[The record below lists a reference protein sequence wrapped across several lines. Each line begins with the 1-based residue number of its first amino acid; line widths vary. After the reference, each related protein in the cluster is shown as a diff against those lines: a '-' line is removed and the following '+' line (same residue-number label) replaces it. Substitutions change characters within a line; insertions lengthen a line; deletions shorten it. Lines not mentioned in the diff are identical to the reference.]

1 VDLVAQLVANGL
13 VNGSHYA
20 LLALGFGLIFGTTRI
35 THFAYGP
42 VYALSAYGC
51 WFAAATLGAPL
62 GLAVIAGIA
71 TGAVAGA
78 LAYLVVY
85 RPFEREGSPP
95 LVILIAS
102 LGLFIVLENAIGV
115 VFGTDT
121 KVVPAPP
128 SGVFLWG
135 PLVVTSAQLAQVA
148 ALAIV
153 GAGLALYVT
162 RTRFGKAVLAMTD
175 NPEMARVIGIDT
187 LRVSLAAFVIG
198 SAIAAVPACLI
209 LVKDGATAHMGFVAV
224 FMAFV
229 AVVVGG
235 VGSLRGAVAGGLAL
249 GLVESTGM
257 VKIPTEWQSS
267 IAFVVLF
274 LVLLFRPRGLFG
286 GRQ

>member
-1 VDLVAQLVANGL
+1 MDLVAQLVVNGL

-20 LLALGFGLIFGTTRI
+20 LLALGFGLVFGTTRI

-51 WFAAATLGAPL
+51 WLASAKLGAPL
-62 GLAVIAGIA
+62 WAAVIAGVA

-85 RPFEREGSPP
+85 RPFERKGSSP

-115 VFGTDT
+115 AFGTDT
-121 KVVPAPP
+121 KVVSAPP
-128 SGVFLWG
+128 AGVYLWG
-135 PLVVTSAQLAQVA
+135 PLVVTSSQLAQVA
-148 ALAIV
+148 ALV
-153 GAGLALYVT
+153 VLGAGLALYVT

-209 LVKDGATAHMGFVAV
+209 LVKDGATAHMGFAAV

-235 VGSLRGAVAGGLAL
+235 VGSLRGAVVGGLAL

-286 GRQ
+286 GR

>member
-1 VDLVAQLVANGL
+1 VDLVAQLFVNGL

-20 LLALGFGLIFGTTRI
+20 LLGLAFGLIFGTTRI
-35 THFAYGP
+35 THFAFGP

-51 WFAAATLGAPL
+51 WLAGTHLSAPL
-62 GLAVIAGIA
+62 PLALLAGIA
-71 TGAVAGA
+71 TGAITGA
-78 LAYLVVY
+78 LAYLIVY
-85 RPFEREGSPP
+85 RPFERRGSSP

-121 KVVPAPP
+121 KVLPAPP
-128 SGVFLWG
+128 AGVFLWG
-135 PLVVTSAQLAQVA
+135 PLVVTGVQLLQIL
-148 ALAIV
+148 ALTITA
-153 GAGLALYVT
+153 LLLWLYVT

-187 LRVSLAAFVIG
+187 LRVSLVAFALG
-198 SAIAAVPACLI
+198 SAIAALPACLI
-209 LVKDGATAHMGFVAV
+209 LVKDGATAHMGFIAV

-235 VGSLRGAVAGGLAL
+235 VGSLRGAVAGGFAL
-249 GLVESTGM
+249 GLVESMGM
-257 VKIPTEWQSS
+257 ARIPTEWQNS

-274 LVLLFRPRGLFG
+274 VVLLVRPTGIFG
-286 GRQ
+286 GR

>member
-1 VDLVAQLVANGL
+1 VDLIAQLVVNGL

-62 GLAVIAGIA
+62 WLAVITGIA

-128 SGVFLWG
+128 AGVFLWG
-135 PLVVTSAQLAQVA
+135 PLVVTSSQLAQVA
-148 ALAIV
+148 ALVIL

-209 LVKDGATAHMGFVAV
+209 LVKDGATAHMGFAAV